1 MTAEV
6 ELSQET
12 VRKFSDRDS
21 GRGSI
26 GESREV
32 GNMRA
37 ESKHQMMAG
46 IQGFSDS
53 WGDLTCPPNIG
64 QEIWGLCKIGL

>member
-12 VRKFSDRDS
+12 VRKISGRDS
-21 GRGSI
+21 GRESI

-32 GNMRA
+32 GDMGA
-37 ESKHQMMAG
+37 ESKHRG
-46 IQGFSDS
+46 IQ
-53 WGDLTCPPNIG
+53 
-64 QEIWGLCKIGL
+64 